1 MGRTPVSS
9 AKRNYLRNRLV
20 FRRPSPESFTSTSA
34 DELFGRDLNGIERR
48 TDHHKPAV
56 RPGASISSD
65 IAFELGA
72 VARITRAPPR
82 LCNSSAAFFVLLSM

>member
-1 MGRTPVSS
+1 MGGRRSVRETQRILGIGWCSGGP
-9 AKRNYLRNRLV
+9 ALNR
-20 FRRPSPESFTSTSA
+20 STSA

-48 TDHHKPAV
+48 TNHHEPAV
-56 RPGASISSD
+56 GPGPSIRSD

-82 LCNSSAAFFVLLSM
+82 LCNSSAAFFVLLSL